1 MGQDLEV
8 VHSLARDT
16 EPRGVRQGHAA
27 EAGEGGHP
35 QTVRKPQRDSPC
47 QPVLFKLGFSSCDQ
61 PHTYGTHAQVR
72 PPSPPTQPYIHI
84 SVQVNIP
91 SRRVSTF
98 FLPPPP
104 LSPPA
109 VSAAPMTFPP
119 SSVFAGSR
127 RGPRRCVCVGG
138 NHLPRDLCSAV
149 LVVLRPL
156 PTPTHPSHCS
166 CLPFARSTTRAR
178 TKDDE
183 FTGERR
189 QGGGAGHSAGGKGRC
204 NDNDNGAA
212 VRVPVLLCGG
222 ERGDEEVHGVRR
234 DVVLLAGAP
243 AEPLEGAQGRV
254 PRRQGQEEGDRGG
267 GGRPG

>member
-1 MGQDLEV
+1 MRR
-8 VHSLARDT
+8 ARRRGRMRAAAAR
-16 EPRGVRQGHAA
+16 PRMMPRPGTGRARGSRNHGTRPRSGSFPGSGHGTTRCAP
-27 EAGEGGHP
+27 GSCGGSRRGRTS

-119 SSVFAGSR
+119 SSVFAG
-127 RGPRRCVCVGG
+127 
-138 NHLPRDLCSAV
+138 A
-149 LVVLRPL
+149 
-156 PTPTHPSHCS
+156 
-166 CLPFARSTTRAR
+166 
-178 TKDDE
+178 
-183 FTGERR
+183 GED
-189 QGGGAGHSAGGKGRC
+189 H
-204 NDNDNGAA
+204 
-212 VRVPVLLCGG
+212 
-222 ERGDEEVHGVRR
+222 
-234 DVVLLAGAP
+234 
-243 AEPLEGAQGRV
+243 
-254 PRRQGQEEGDRGG
+254 
-267 GGRPG
+267 